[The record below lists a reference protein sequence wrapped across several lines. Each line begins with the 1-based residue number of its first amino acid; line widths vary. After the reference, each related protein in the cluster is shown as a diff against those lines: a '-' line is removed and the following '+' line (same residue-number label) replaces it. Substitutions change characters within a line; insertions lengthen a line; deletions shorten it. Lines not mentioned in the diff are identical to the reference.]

1 MADKVANMPG
11 MKFAALPHENILFPV
26 PYAENEEHKLIITNQ
41 RIVQRSEAG
50 AIEVPTKEV
59 HTVMR
64 QVIRPRMAAGVMLLC
79 LALPLVIFGA
89 YELYSVWGMTA
100 AGPLSLFGVQ
110 DEADPNAPPA
120 APAAADVPEG
130 EDAVDW
136 PKQVLVT
143 RIIGAVCVLAALG
156 CAIGARRFIKKKRYF
171 VICRAPK
178 RMLKIEAK
186 DEIQQT
192 MIMVTV
198 GAVKGKAPPPT

>member
-1 MADKVANMPG
+1 

-59 HTVMR
+59 HTVAR

-110 DEADPNAPPA
+110 DEADPNAPPPPA
-120 APAAADVPEG
+120 APATDVPEG

-136 PKQVLVT
+136 PKQVLIT
-143 RIIGAVCVLAALG
+143 RIIGAVCLLTALG
-156 CAIGARRFIKKKRYF
+156 CAIGARRLIKKKRYF
-171 VICRAPK
+171 VMCRAPK

-198 GAVKGKAPPPT
+198 GAVKGKAPPPK